1 MTPADSTRISSANRV
16 YWVTEVNKDW
26 NAQARVEA
34 YEVMSQSEHMLGQTK
49 ALEPA
54 ELYVFI
60 NFKAETSHS

>member
-26 NAQARVEA
+26 NAQARVEV

-49 ALEPA
+49 AFEPA
-54 ELYVFI
+54 QLYVFI
-60 NFKAETSHS
+60 NF